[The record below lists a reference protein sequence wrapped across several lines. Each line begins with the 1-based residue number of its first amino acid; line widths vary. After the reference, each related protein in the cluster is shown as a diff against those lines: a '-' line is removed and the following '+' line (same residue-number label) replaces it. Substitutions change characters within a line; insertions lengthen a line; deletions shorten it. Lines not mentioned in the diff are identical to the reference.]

1 MGLLIIYFLITVLTS
16 FLCSILEATLLSITP
31 SYIASKVNENKG
43 YAKTLKKFKD
53 KIDTPLAA
61 ILTINTIAN
70 TIGAVGVGVQ
80 AQEVW
85 GNEYL
90 SVISA
95 LLTLT
100 ILIFSEIVPKTLGA
114 THWKRLAPY
123 VPLVLNIMIY
133 SPFFPVILL
142 ARTVTMAMKKD
153 KNQTVLSRSEFKAMA
168 EIGIK
173 EGIFKEEE
181 SKILTNLMVFNNILV
196 ESIMTPRT
204 IVLAAPEEMT
214 VQNFFEKHD
223 KIRFSR
229 IPIYK
234 GNIDNITGYILKDD
248 LMQSMIEEK
257 KDSPLSSI
265 IRNIIVVNEQMP
277 IIRLFYKLIGQKEH
291 IALVVGEYGEMVGI
305 VTMEDIIETLLGT
318 EIMDE
323 FDNIEDM
330 QEQAKKNWERR
341 AKRLGL
347 ID

>member
-1 MGLLIIYFLITVLTS
+1 MGLLIFYFLITIFTS
-16 FLCSILEATLLSITP
+16 FLCSILEASLLSITP
-31 SYIASKVNENKG
+31 SFIAGKIKENKS

-70 TIGAVGVGVQ
+70 TIGAIGVGVQ
-80 AQEVW
+80 AQVVW

-90 SVISA
+90 SIVSGI
-95 LLTLT
+95 LTLV

-114 THWKRLAPY
+114 NHWKKLAPY
-123 VPLVLNIMIY
+123 VPIFLNLMIY
-133 SPFFPVILL
+133 SPFFPIIYL
-142 ARTVTMAMKKD
+142 AQFITSALKKN
-153 KNQTVLSRSEFKAMA
+153 KNQNALSRSEFHAMA

-173 EGIFKEEE
+173 EGVFKEEE
-181 SKILTNLMVFNNILV
+181 SKILINLMVFNNIV
-196 ESIMTPRT
+196 AESIMTPRT
-204 IVLAAPEEMT
+204 VVLSAHEET
-214 VQNFFEKHD
+214 TIQDFFESHE

-234 GNIDNITGYILKDD
+234 ENIDNITGYILKDD
-248 LMQSMIEEK
+248 LMQNIIEK
-257 KDSPLSSI
+257 NTDSPLSSI
-265 IRNIIVVNEQMP
+265 SRNIMVINEKMP
-277 IIRLFYKLIGQKEH
+277 IIRLFYRLIEQKEH
-291 IALVVGEYGEMVGI
+291 IAMVVGEYGEMVGI

-330 QEQAKKNWERR
+330 QDQAKKNWEKR

-347 ID
+347 IE